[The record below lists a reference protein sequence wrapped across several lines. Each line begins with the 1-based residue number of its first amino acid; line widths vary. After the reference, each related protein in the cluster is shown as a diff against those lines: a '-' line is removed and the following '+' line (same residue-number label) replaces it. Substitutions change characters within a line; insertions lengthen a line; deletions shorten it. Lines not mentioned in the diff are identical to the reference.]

1 MLLKKANENS
11 NFRLKNA
18 DGPPILWPEG
28 TAEAQMANVKDNA
41 ASQETRRKLIDAAGQ
56 VFAERGLHAATLQ
69 EITARA
75 GVNKAAVN
83 YHFRDKQELYAAVV
97 RHCLRFSQTGPT
109 PQETSGPPEA
119 RLRALIAHI
128 IQEIFDPTKPPWRA
142 AIVNHELAQPTAALD
157 AVMEELIAP
166 RSRLQRDIVRR
177 ILGPRVSEEKV
188 ARVTVSIVAQCLI
201 YLHDRRIMARLH
213 PILAQDNRKPEEI
226 ARHIAEFS
234 LAALRST
241 RRRSRAARRS

>member
-1 MLLKKANENS
+1 
-11 NFRLKNA
+11 
-18 DGPPILWPEG
+18 
-28 TAEAQMANVKDNA
+28 MANVKDNA

-69 EITARA
+69 EITDRA

-97 RHCLRFSQTGPT
+97 RHCLSFSDAGPA
-109 PQETSGPPEA
+109 PQEMRGSPEA
-119 RLRALIAHI
+119 CLRALITHI
-128 IQEIFDPTKPPWRA
+128 IREILDPSKPPWRA
-142 AIVNHELAQPTAALD
+142 AIINHELAQPTAALD
-157 AVMEELIAP
+157 AVMDELIAP
-166 RSRLQRDIVRR
+166 RSQLQRDIVRR
-177 ILGPRVSEEKV
+177 ILGPRASEEKV
-188 ARVTVSIVAQCLI
+188 ARVTLSIFSQCLI

-213 PILAQDNRKPEEI
+213 PILAQDDSKPEEI

-241 RRRSRAARRS
+241 RRRSRSTRRS

>member
-1 MLLKKANENS
+1 
-11 NFRLKNA
+11 
-18 DGPPILWPEG
+18 
-28 TAEAQMANVKDNA
+28 MANVKDNA

-97 RHCLRFSQTGPT
+97 RYGVSFRTEPAREEMT
-109 PQETSGPPEA
+109 GPPEK

-128 IQEIFDPTKPPWRA
+128 IREILDPAQPPWRA
-142 AIVNHELAQPTAALD
+142 AIIHHELAQPTAALD

-166 RSRLQRDIVRR
+166 RCRLQRDIVRR
-177 ILGPRVSEEKV
+177 ILGPRASEEKV
-188 ARVTVSIVAQCLI
+188 ARVTLSIIGQCLV
-201 YLHDRRIMARLH
+201 YMHDRRIMARLH
-213 PILAQDNRKPEEI
+213 PILAEDDRKPEEI

-234 LAALRST
+234 LAALRPT
-241 RRRSRAARRS
+241 RRRSRSARGQNSRR

>member
-1 MLLKKANENS
+1 
-11 NFRLKNA
+11 
-18 DGPPILWPEG
+18 
-28 TAEAQMANVKDNA
+28 MANVKDNA

-83 YHFRDKQELYAAVV
+83 YHFRDKLELYAVVV
-97 RHCLRFSQTGPT
+97 RHCLSFTDPDPDPKT
-109 PQETSGPPEA
+109 ITGPPED
-119 RLRALIAHI
+119 RLRALITRI
-128 IQEIFDPTKPPWRA
+128 MKDILDPSKPPWRA
-142 AIVNHELAQPTAALD
+142 AIINHELAQPTAALD
-157 AVMEELIAP
+157 AVMDEVIAP

-188 ARVTVSIVAQCLI
+188 ARVTLSIVSQCLV

-213 PILAQDNRKPEEI
+213 PVLAQDAGKPEEI

-234 LAALRST
+234 LAALGSLHRPAK
-241 RRRSRAARRS
+241 RRRS

>member
-1 MLLKKANENS
+1 
-11 NFRLKNA
+11 
-18 DGPPILWPEG
+18 
-28 TAEAQMANVKDNA
+28 MANVKDNA
-41 ASQETRRKLIDAAGQ
+41 ASQETQRKLIDAAGQ

-69 EITARA
+69 EITTRA

-83 YHFRDKQELYAAVV
+83 YHFRDKLELYAAVV
-97 RHCLRFSQTGPT
+97 RHCLSFRAEPAPEEMT
-109 PQETSGPPEA
+109 GPPEE

-128 IQEIFDPTKPPWRA
+128 IREILDPAKPPWRA
-142 AIVNHELAQPTAALD
+142 AIINHELAQPTAALD

-177 ILGPRVSEEKV
+177 LLGPRASEEKV
-188 ARVTVSIVAQCLI
+188 ARATLSIIAQCLV

-213 PILAQDNRKPEEI
+213 PILAQDDRKPDEI

-234 LAALRST
+234 LAALRHPPG
-241 RRRSRAARRS
+241 RRGKGKLK